1 MLLADGLGKKDTNW
15 FYLPTAIIP
24 TTKRSSN
31 NMHDK
36 DATMVNN
43 HASFKAY

>member
-1 MLLADGLGKKDTNW
+1 MLLADGLGKKDTNR

-24 TTKRSSN
+24 TTKRSSTQYG
-31 NMHDK
+31 K

>member
-1 MLLADGLGKKDTNW
+1 MLLADGLGKKDTNR

-24 TTKRSSN
+24 TTKDLQRKGDRS
-31 NMHDK
+31 
-36 DATMVNN
+36 MVNN